1 LAISNNEEILNIPN
15 ATQMYDPE
23 KSSGNTSVK
32 EFNAPNIKNVAPYCF
47 YQNTNL
53 HSINIDTVQTIG

>member
-1 LAISNNEEILNIPN
+1 MTISKNEEILDIPN
-15 ATQMYDPE
+15 VTQMYDPM

-32 EFNAPNIKNVAPYCF
+32 EFNAPNIKNVAQYCF
-47 YQNTNL
+47 YNNTNL